1 MKVIETT
8 QYITKIFEVETD
20 EQLYTVRMAQ
30 NDTHD
35 DWYIQTEDGDEIDT
49 DSELGKQLIETC
61 SGFKDKDP
69 NDIQWEQEQMEIQVL
84 EPRRKFEQ
92 WWEQN
97 KERILAEDQLNHDMQ
112 FKSKLTQHGD
122 Y

>member
-1 MKVIETT
+1 
-8 QYITKIFEVETD
+8 
-20 EQLYTVRMAQ
+20 MAIY
-30 NDTHD
+30 NN
-35 DWYIQTEDGDEIDT
+35 
-49 DSELGKQLIETC
+49 
-61 SGFKDKDP
+61 DKDP
-69 NDIQWEQEQMEIQVL
+69 NDIQWEQEQMEIQIL

-112 FKSKLTQHGD
+112 FKSKFIQNGD

>member
-1 MKVIETT
+1 
-8 QYITKIFEVETD
+8 
-20 EQLYTVRMAQ
+20 MAIY
-30 NDTHD
+30 NN
-35 DWYIQTEDGDEIDT
+35 
-49 DSELGKQLIETC
+49 
-61 SGFKDKDP
+61 DKDP
-69 NDIQWEQEQMEIQVL
+69 NDVQWEQEQMELQIL

-112 FKSKLTQHGD
+112 FKSKFIQHGN

>member
-1 MKVIETT
+1 
-8 QYITKIFEVETD
+8 
-20 EQLYTVRMAQ
+20 MAIY
-30 NDTHD
+30 NN
-35 DWYIQTEDGDEIDT
+35 
-49 DSELGKQLIETC
+49 
-61 SGFKDKDP
+61 DKDP
-69 NDIQWEQEQMEIQVL
+69 NDIQWEKEQMELQIN

-112 FKSKLTQHGD
+112 FKSKFIQHGD

>member
-1 MKVIETT
+1 
-8 QYITKIFEVETD
+8 
-20 EQLYTVRMAQ
+20 MAIY
-30 NDTHD
+30 NN
-35 DWYIQTEDGDEIDT
+35 
-49 DSELGKQLIETC
+49 
-61 SGFKDKDP
+61 DKDP
-69 NDIQWEQEQMEIQVL
+69 NDIQWEKEQIELQIN

-112 FKSKLTQHGD
+112 FKSKFIQNGD

>member
-1 MKVIETT
+1 
-8 QYITKIFEVETD
+8 
-20 EQLYTVRMAQ
+20 MAIY
-30 NDTHD
+30 NN
-35 DWYIQTEDGDEIDT
+35 
-49 DSELGKQLIETC
+49 
-61 SGFKDKDP
+61 DKDP
-69 NDIQWEQEQMEIQVL
+69 NVMQWEKEQMEIQIN

-112 FKSKLTQHGD
+112 FKSKFIKDGD